1 MNTINQETKIK
12 KQENKIKNLQALCGS
27 MMHQI
32 GMPLAASRALLKEI
46 DEQVPTV
53 INEYLVAVKRGKIEG
68 NSKLINH
75 ENLPKQ
81 IYAVIHRIENA
92 LYLMEHHQ
100 MNIYAD
106 SKEMTIDM
114 EAFTR
119 HSISKVIETAIEEF
133 PFPEKAAYIKWNPSN
148 DFVVNGE
155 HKLLECVVHNLLEN
169 AVTALESY
177 TGSKNRILIWLDS
190 DKNGSYVHV
199 QDNGLGVQGQRRK
212 VIFEAFYTTSAD
224 GAGLGLY
231 FCKAVMRA
239 HLGEI
244 SVYSRSGQYTHFILT
259 FPKPEALEKYRATH
273 YNKVIKANMSVI
285 KTKHHKGL

>member
-1 MNTINQETKIK
+1 MNTINQEKKIK

-46 DEQVPTV
+46 DEQLPTV
-53 INEYLVAVKRGKIEG
+53 INEYLVAVKRGKIER
-68 NSKLINH
+68 NSKLINL

-114 EAFTR
+114 EMFTR

-133 PFPEKAAYIKWNPSN
+133 PFPEKDIYLKWNPSN

-155 HKLLECVVHNLLEN
+155 EKLLECVVHNLLEN

-177 TGSKNRILIWLDS
+177 TSSKNRILIWLDS

-212 VIFEAFYTTSAD
+212 VIFDAFYTTSAD